1 MQVQQQNVDNIA
13 NNLANASTVGFK
25 RTRLEFQDLLYQNMR
40 TAGGASTASTNL
52 PVGLQIGLGARSIA
66 SEKIFTQGDFKQTE
80 NPLDMVIEGSG
91 FVMQGHEQI
100 CGIPA
105 MLKGMY
111 SRTLHQVHNQTVTV
125 SGDTAEAETYCSANH
140 LTELGGGSASNLVW
154 AMRYQDR
161 LQRHNGQWRFQ
172 RRTVVIDWT
181 ETRPAQFTPPPAPG

>member
-1 MQVQQQNVDNIA
+1 MGSTESR
-13 NNLANASTVGFK
+13 LADDEAAI
-25 RTRLEFQDLLYQNMR
+25 RRLAALYARAMDRNEPQLL
-40 TAGGASTASTNL
+40 A
-52 PVGLQIGLGARSIA
+52 QIFAA
-66 SEKIFTQGDFKQTE
+66 DA
-80 NPLDMVIEGSG
+80 VIEGSG

-125 SGDTAEAETYCSANH
+125 SGDSAEAETYCSANH
-140 LTELGGGSASNLVW
+140 LTDLGGGTASNLVW

-181 ETRPAQFTPPPAPG
+181 ETRPAQFTPTPVPG